1 MALMMKAS
9 DQTWYVEHGDGVGL
23 KKAEYGEEG
32 CWSLEKGA
40 SIDGYGGGE
49 DDSEGHG
56 CFGDYNGEDV
66 ALNTLNKR
74 RVAPGTCPL
83 HLMYSVV
90 RLEHGVRS
98 QKRTLCYHHR

>member
-1 MALMMKAS
+1 M
-9 DQTWYVEHGDGVGL
+9 
-23 KKAEYGEEG
+23 
-32 CWSLEKGA
+32 
-40 SIDGYGGGE
+40 SIDNEGYGGGE
-49 DDSEGHG
+49 DESEGHG

-90 RLEHGVRS
+90 RLEHGLRS
-98 QKRTLCYHHR
+98 QKKILSHPKVRVELSSWLR